1 MGFSRKIQ
9 VQIGQEVGWLI
20 WEKPENV
27 GEFVDYIDFRRI
39 SWRTGEL
46 SQGQRSRRHFEDDE
60 DEYKRFWDVL
70 VEVFLSDSINFLCK
84 VRNEVIYQEW
94 KGKHDGEKGEKAWD
108 SLVAG
113 EPNIQYVL
121 VQLK

>member
-70 VEVFLSDSINFLCK
+70 VEVFLSDSIIFLCK
-84 VRNEVIYQEW
+84 VRNEAIYQEW

-113 EPNIQYVL
+113 EANIQYVL